1 MSQTEHREPDPAI
14 LATFDAEPGA
24 TAGEQRLRVVGEVDV
39 ASSPPLRAKIA
50 ELLDGGADRIVLDLS
65 EMTFIDSSGLGVL
78 VGALKRVRE
87 LDRNDL
93 VLTGLQGPPRRVF
106 EITGLTELFSIES

>member
-1 MSQTEHREPDPAI
+1 
-14 LATFDAEPGA
+14 
-24 TAGEQRLRVVGEVDV
+24 
-39 ASSPPLRAKIA
+39 
-50 ELLDGGADRIVLDLS
+50 
-65 EMTFIDSSGLGVL
+65 MTFIDSSGLGVL

-87 LDRNDL
+87 RDRCDL